1 MHNILERKH
10 TKPVDSHPLKGATKA
25 VYQQLLPDFPAPAL
39 EFVKRSEWIGPVEVP
54 RDEID
59 TAHRATWAASHEPD
73 KVKKHQELI
82 KNGESKPIVLVK
94 IPGNDK
100 LVIIDAHHRFLAY
113 EAMDTNPI
121 AYIGLVNGNDV
132 EAALTMH
139 AKQYHGGSKLD
150 GTAGEV
156 ESGSVPVNR

>member
-1 MHNILERKH
+1 METLRPTNIIKRQS
-10 TKPVDSHPLKGATKA
+10 DSLKGATKA

-39 EFVKRSEWIGPVEVP
+39 EFVKRADWIGPVEVP

-59 TAHRATWAASHEPD
+59 TDHRSTWAASHEPD

-82 KNGESKPIVLVK
+82 KEGKSKPIILAK

-100 LVIIDAHHRFLAY
+100 LVILDAHHRFLAY
-113 EAMDTNPI
+113 EAMDENPV
-121 AYIGLVNGNDV
+121 AYIANVRGNDV

-139 AKQYHGGSKLD
+139 AKQYHGGSKLN

-156 ESGSVPVNR
+156 EKNEVRADY